1 MAALQMKGI
10 GFAADYLQE
19 LGKGWGPYEALEVVE
34 GVTAPLVGT
43 AVVR

>member
-19 LGKGWGPYEALEVVE
+19 LGRGWGAYQALEVAE
-34 GVTAPLVGT
+34 GVTATLIKT
-43 AVVR
+43 AVA